1 MKDKLPDDYFTQVYT
16 HTTGVS
22 MFSQD
27 PAVEAAG
34 MDAQFVSDQEAEAGG
49 VQVGAA
55 ADDTVHGKAAQFP
68 GHVSQH
74 INC

>member
-1 MKDKLPDDYFTQVYT
+1 ML
-16 HTTGVS
+16 TTGVS

-27 PAVEAAG
+27 PAVEAAAV
-34 MDAQFVSDQEAEAGG
+34 DSQFFGHQETEACR

-55 ADDTVHGKAAQFP
+55 ADDAVLGKAAQFP
-68 GHVSQH
+68 GYISQH

>member
-1 MKDKLPDDYFTQVYT
+1 MFRVQKILQIL
-16 HTTGVS
+16 TTGVS
-22 MFSQD
+22 VFSQD

-34 MDAQFVSDQEAEAGG
+34 VDSQFVGHQEAEACG

-55 ADDTVHGKAAQFP
+55 ADDAVLGKAAQLP
-68 GHVSQH
+68 GYISQH

>member
-1 MKDKLPDDYFTQVYT
+1 
-16 HTTGVS
+16 

-27 PAVEAAG
+27 PAVETAG
-34 MDAQFVSDQEAEAGG
+34 VDSQFVSHQEAEARR

-55 ADDTVHGKAAQFP
+55 ADDAVFGKAAQFP
-68 GHVSQH
+68 SDISQH